1 MAARLQA
8 QSAAGEVTL
17 SEEAHR
23 RVNAWLEEKQI
34 RNERLEL
41 RLKGFEG
48 PVIAFRVVTGAATPT
63 AS

>member
-1 MAARLQA
+1 
-8 QSAAGEVTL
+8 VTL

-23 RVNAWLEEKQI
+23 RVRPWLEEKHLLNQ
-34 RNERLEL
+34 RLEL